1 MLEMLALMI
10 LRRREP
16 ELERPFKIPGGMPVL
31 VLMLVLPMVLIGL
44 LSFTTVRE
52 EGWLKQ
58 LPSVVAI
65 FLGIVVYRVATTRQS
80 RLQSAEDR

>member
-1 MLEMLALMI
+1 
-10 LRRREP
+10 
-16 ELERPFKIPGGMPVL
+16 
-31 VLMLVLPMVLIGL
+31 MVLIGL

-65 FLGIVVYRVATTRQS
+65 FLGIVVYRVTTTKQS